1 VSQADAY
8 IDLHGGEFF
17 EVVPPNIEYFITDDP
32 EVNERIRAFARAFGF
47 PVLWEVPDGSI
58 PEMPAYPGRGSCV
71 LEAGNKG
78 IPAVLCEIGGEGRV
92 EEHLVEQTVSGV
104 LRGLAHLGMI
114 DDAPAGGVSE
124 PTTLVGG
131 HVLFSQRAGIV
142 LSSVAAADQVEE
154 GQLLG
159 RIMDLTGEYVE
170 EFRAPEDGILLN
182 VVTRGIANP
191 GDMLY
196 VLGNLGNR

>member
-1 VSQADAY
+1 
-8 IDLHGGEFF
+8 
-17 EVVPPNIEYFITDDP
+17 
-32 EVNERIRAFARAFGF
+32 
-47 PVLWEVPDGSI
+47 
-58 PEMPAYPGRGSCV
+58 
-71 LEAGNKG
+71 
-78 IPAVLCEIGGEGRV
+78 
-92 EEHLVEQTVSGV
+92 
-104 LRGLAHLGMI
+104 
-114 DDAPAGGVSE
+114 
-124 PTTLVGG
+124 
-131 HVLFSQRAGIV
+131 
-142 LSSVAAADQVEE
+142 VAAADQVEE